1 MSIVFCEPAMN
12 LLSPAVRMMNR
23 LKFPAKFA
31 CLAAIVLMPLL
42 FLSVYLYQN
51 IQEQRI
57 TLAQEIEGQRYML
70 KLTPVARLSMLQRAL
85 TKRLQDGDTSAQQDW
100 QNNRESLIKA
110 YDDLAGIDRELGVR
124 LETGERVS
132 QLRQGVD
139 RLLQGEAGTPL
150 EVFEAWNLQL
160 TKTLNFFYYVSAT
173 SGLALDSDYTSLF
186 LIDMTSLRLPR
197 EINLIGQ
204 LRGLATGLSVTNRF
218 DPASLTAA
226 RSLLR
231 QEQQTADELEQALN
245 LMAHEAPELS
255 RRLKDSLGQAA
266 GDYASFRQGMLA
278 AMNGEGSVAGRTLG
292 DQGNAVVA
300 RYYKVQDE
308 AQTLLSQMLVER
320 QAHATALRN
329 LVLGMLLGTLA
340 LLAYTFAGI
349 YQALRQGITELVS
362 VTAAAA
368 QGDLSRRA
376 AMRGR
381 DEIADIGRSLDEM
394 LNAFGR
400 SLREVDQASNAV
412 AQASG
417 ALATS
422 IGQARS
428 TMQAQQGET
437 DQVATA
443 ITEMTAS
450 VADVATNT
458 EGAVA
463 AAQQADQATRE
474 GTRVMQQTQQA
485 IEALAADVDLS
496 ATKVAAL
503 ENHSQAIGGVIAV
516 IRTIAEQTNL
526 LALNAA
532 IEAARAGEQGRGFAV
547 VADEVRTLAS
557 RTQTSTEEIRRI
569 IEQLQ
574 NATTEAVGQM
584 QASRGHALSGVE
596 AAEQARVSLASIG
609 AAVERIVDVNVQIA
623 SAAEQQAAVSEEI
636 NRSTTGIRASTL
648 QVLTGIQSDAGTA
661 ERLAGLSQDL
671 SAVVARFRMGA

>member
-1 MSIVFCEPAMN
+1 MN

-226 RSLLR
+226 RSVLR

-266 GDYASFRQGMLA
+266 GEYASFRQGMLA

-329 LVLGMLLGTLA
+329 LVLGMLLGALA

-376 AMRGR
+376 DMRGR

-671 SAVVARFRMGA
+671 SSVVARFRMGA

>member
-1 MSIVFCEPAMN
+1 MN

-31 CLAAIVLMPLL
+31 CLAAIVLVPLL

-329 LVLGMLLGTLA
+329 LVLGMLLGALA

-376 AMRGR
+376 DMRGR

-636 NRSTTGIRASTL
+636 NRSTTGIRTSTL

-671 SAVVARFRMGA
+671 SSVVARFRMGA

>member
-1 MSIVFCEPAMN
+1 MN

-31 CLAAIVLMPLL
+31 CLAAIVLVPLL

-218 DPASLTAA
+218 DPASLTVA
-226 RSLLR
+226 RSVLR

-329 LVLGMLLGTLA
+329 LVLGMLLGALA

-376 AMRGR
+376 DMRGR

-636 NRSTTGIRASTL
+636 NRSTTGIRTSTL

-671 SAVVARFRMGA
+671 SSVVARFRMGA

>member
-1 MSIVFCEPAMN
+1 MN

-132 QLRQGVD
+132 QLRKGVD

-226 RSLLR
+226 RSVLR

-329 LVLGMLLGTLA
+329 LVLGMLLGALA

-376 AMRGR
+376 DMRGR

-661 ERLAGLSQDL
+661 ERLAGLSQNL
-671 SAVVARFRMGA
+671 SSVVARFRMGA

>member
-1 MSIVFCEPAMN
+1 MS
-12 LLSPAVRMMNR
+12 LLSPAVRVMSLLR
-23 LKFPAKFA
+23 FPAKFA
-31 CLAAIVLMPLL
+31 CLAAIVLIPLL
-42 FLSVYLYQN
+42 FLSVYLYQDV
-51 IQEQRI
+51 QEKRT
-57 TLAQEIEGQRYML
+57 TLAQEMAGQRYML
-70 KLTPVARLSMLQRAL
+70 QLTPVARLSMLQRAL

-100 QNNRESLIKA
+100 QSNRDSLIKA
-110 YDDLAGIDRELGVR
+110 YDDLARIDRELGR
-124 LETGERVS
+124 QFETGERVS

-139 RLLQGEAGTPL
+139 RLLQGEAGTSL
-150 EVFEAWNLQL
+150 EVFDAWNLQL

-186 LIDMTSLRLPR
+186 LIDITSLRLPR

-204 LRGLATGLSVTNRF
+204 LRGLATGLGATNRF
-218 DPASLTAA
+218 DPASLTVA
-226 RSLLR
+226 RSVLR
-231 QEQQTADELEQALN
+231 QEQQTADELAQSLN
-245 LMAHEAPELS
+245 LMAREAPELAQ
-255 RRLKDSLGQAA
+255 RLKASIAQAA
-266 GDYASFRQGMLA
+266 DDYASFRQGMLA
-278 AMNGEGSVAGRTLG
+278 AMTGEGSVVGRTLG
-292 DQGNAVVA
+292 TQGNAVVA

-308 AQTLLSQMLVER
+308 AQTVLSQMLAER
-320 QAHATALRN
+320 LSHATALRN
-329 LVLGMLLGTLA
+329 LVLGMMLGALV

-349 YQALRQGITELVS
+349 YQALRVGIAELVS

-368 QGDLSRRA
+368 QGDLTCRA
-376 AMRGR
+376 ALRGR
-381 DEIADIGRSLDEM
+381 DEIADIGRSIDEM
-394 LNAFGR
+394 LSAFER

-412 AQASG
+412 SHASG

-428 TMQAQQGET
+428 TVQAQQAET

-485 IEALAADVDLS
+485 IEALAADVDVS

-503 ENHSQAIGGVIAV
+503 ESHSQAIGGVIAV

-574 NATTEAVGQM
+574 SATTEAVGQM

-648 QVLTGIQSDAGTA
+648 QVLTGIQSDASTA
-661 ERLAGLSQDL
+661 ERLAGLSKDL
-671 SAVVARFRMGA
+671 SAVVSRFRIGA

>member
-1 MSIVFCEPAMN
+1 MN

-226 RSLLR
+226 RSVLR

-329 LVLGMLLGTLA
+329 LVLGMLLGALA

-376 AMRGR
+376 DMRGR

-671 SAVVARFRMGA
+671 SSVVARFRMGA

>member
-1 MSIVFCEPAMN
+1 MN

-218 DPASLTAA
+218 DPASLTVA
-226 RSLLR
+226 RSVLR

-329 LVLGMLLGTLA
+329 LVLGMLLGALA

-376 AMRGR
+376 DMRGR

-671 SAVVARFRMGA
+671 SSVVARFRMGA

>member
-1 MSIVFCEPAMN
+1 
-12 LLSPAVRMMNR
+12 
-23 LKFPAKFA
+23 
-31 CLAAIVLMPLL
+31 
-42 FLSVYLYQN
+42 
-51 IQEQRI
+51 
-57 TLAQEIEGQRYML
+57 
-70 KLTPVARLSMLQRAL
+70 
-85 TKRLQDGDTSAQQDW
+85 
-100 QNNRESLIKA
+100 
-110 YDDLAGIDRELGVR
+110 
-124 LETGERVS
+124 
-132 QLRQGVD
+132 
-139 RLLQGEAGTPL
+139 
-150 EVFEAWNLQL
+150 
-160 TKTLNFFYYVSAT
+160 
-173 SGLALDSDYTSLF
+173 
-186 LIDMTSLRLPR
+186 
-197 EINLIGQ
+197 
-204 LRGLATGLSVTNRF
+204 
-218 DPASLTAA
+218 
-226 RSLLR
+226 
-231 QEQQTADELEQALN
+231 
-245 LMAHEAPELS
+245 
-255 RRLKDSLGQAA
+255 
-266 GDYASFRQGMLA
+266 
-278 AMNGEGSVAGRTLG
+278 
-292 DQGNAVVA
+292 
-300 RYYKVQDE
+300 
-308 AQTLLSQMLVER
+308 
-320 QAHATALRN
+320 
-329 LVLGMLLGTLA
+329 
-340 LLAYTFAGI
+340 
-349 YQALRQGITELVS
+349 
-362 VTAAAA
+362 
-368 QGDLSRRA
+368 
-376 AMRGR
+376 
-381 DEIADIGRSLDEM
+381 
-394 LNAFGR
+394 
-400 SLREVDQASNAV
+400 
-412 AQASG
+412 
-417 ALATS
+417 
-422 IGQARS
+422 
-428 TMQAQQGET
+428 MQAQQGET